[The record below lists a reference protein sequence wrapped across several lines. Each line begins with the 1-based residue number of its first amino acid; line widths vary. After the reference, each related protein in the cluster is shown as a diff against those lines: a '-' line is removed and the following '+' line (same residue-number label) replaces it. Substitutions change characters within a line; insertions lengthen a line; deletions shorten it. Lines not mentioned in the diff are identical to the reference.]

1 MHLTRDNIFIME
13 EEKEQQEQPNI
24 IDQIKEYAETRIK
37 LAKYQAVDS
46 SSSVIAGM
54 VAQLIVIISLL
65 LVFVFASLT
74 LAFFLAEL
82 LGSFWQGFGCTAII
96 YLIIAIILNAK
107 KAGVEKTI
115 ANKLIE
121 KILN

>member
-1 MHLTRDNIFIME
+1 ME
-13 EEKEQQEQPNI
+13 EQKEQQQQPNI

-46 SSSVIAGM
+46 GTSIIAAL
-54 VAQLIVIISLL
+54 VAQLVVIISLL

-74 LAFFLAEL
+74 LAFFLAEA
-82 LGSFWQGFGCTAII
+82 LGSFWQGFGCTAVI
-96 YLIIAIILNAK
+96 YLIIALILNAK
-107 KAGVEKTI
+107 KTGVEKTI